1 MDARMVWESGS
12 GGGEAGG
19 WSGQVTE
26 NHRRPERETD
36 FAPRTRHTPACRA
49 SSALMARTFAIISAT
64 TPSSTAG
71 DETRGVRTRPERHPR
86 SVRKEN
92 RVRQPRKRPYGRE
105 HPLARQT
112 RDPVMRSGA
121 RRPTSASCDRPDGE
135 PHPHVGSPLGMVDA
149 IVPGVQKRSSLSLKQ
164 VESVLCSLPRRRFE
178 RPRIDLEQ
186 YVTSAH
192 VAARVAA
199 CAVSR
204 SGEVPE
210 RVVDLGTGTGML
222 AAAVVLHGCP
232 VAVGVDV
239 DVDALRLARENGQ
252 HLRRQSVH
260 KPEHS
265 VMDWIQADV
274 VDGVPLSPKTFEVA
288 VMNPPFGT
296 RHRAVDMAFW
306 DVACTLATDAVYTM
320 HKSSTR

>member
-1 MDARMVWESGS
+1 
-12 GGGEAGG
+12 
-19 WSGQVTE
+19 
-26 NHRRPERETD
+26 
-36 FAPRTRHTPACRA
+36 
-49 SSALMARTFAIISAT
+49 
-64 TPSSTAG
+64 
-71 DETRGVRTRPERHPR
+71 
-86 SVRKEN
+86 
-92 RVRQPRKRPYGRE
+92 
-105 HPLARQT
+105 
-112 RDPVMRSGA
+112 
-121 RRPTSASCDRPDGE
+121 
-135 PHPHVGSPLGMVDA
+135 MVDA

-320 HKSSTR
+320 HKSSTREYVLRRARRAGHDAQVLAEVRFDLPASYRFHRQASADVAVDLWRVRLR

>member
-1 MDARMVWESGS
+1 MD
-12 GGGEAGG
+12 
-19 WSGQVTE
+19 
-26 NHRRPERETD
+26 D
-36 FAPRTRHTPACRA
+36 
-49 SSALMARTFAIISAT
+49 AL
-64 TPSSTAG
+64 
-71 DETRGVRTRPERHPR
+71 
-86 SVRKEN
+86 
-92 RVRQPRKRPYGRE
+92 
-105 HPLARQT
+105 L
-112 RDPVMRSGA
+112 
-121 RRPTSASCDRPDGE
+121 
-135 PHPHVGSPLGMVDA
+135 
-149 IVPGVQKRSSLSLKQ
+149 PGVPKRSSPSLKH

-199 CAVSR
+199 CAVSC
-204 SGEVPE
+204 SGEVVPE

-239 DVDALRLARENGQ
+239 DADALRLARENGQ
-252 HLRRQSVH
+252 HLQRQPVQR
-260 KPEHS
+260 PEHS

-274 VDGVPLSPKTFEVA
+274 VGGVPLSPKTFEVA

-320 HKSSTR
+320 HKSSTREYVLRRARRAGHDAQVLAEVRFDLPASYRFHRQASADVAVDLWRVRLR